1 MARTER
7 SAGVVVWQKRQGKI
21 TYLLLDYGR
30 HWDFP
35 KGHVEKSE
43 DDLMAALRELAEET
57 GITEV
62 TLTPGFQHEMA
73 YFFTANGQ
81 LIRKSVMFYL
91 AETTMREITL
101 SHEHVGYAFLPF
113 DEAMKRLTYDNAKEM
128 LRLANKEL
136 DGQASHG
143 AG

>member
-1 MARTER
+1 MARSER

-21 TYLLLDYGR
+21 TYLLLDYSR

-35 KGHVEKSE
+35 KGHVEKNE

-62 TLTPGFQHEMA
+62 TLVPGFQHEIT
-73 YFFTANGQ
+73 YFFKANGQ

-91 AETTMREITL
+91 AETKIRDITL

-113 DEAMKRLTYDNAKEM
+113 DEAIKRLTYDNAKQL
-128 LRLANKEL
+128 LRQAHQHL
-136 DGQASHG
+136 DGKASDPKG
-143 AG
+143 